1 LCTAK
6 RATLRT
12 EPTTGRALQSV
23 QKSLA
28 LRFADSLAAW
38 LVVAALIAAA
48 IFGAYEISERRGHA
62 ALADRAVQ
70 QLELY
75 AAGLESELGKYENL
89 PSIMALDED
98 LLALLAS
105 PADGGLRDKVNRR
118 LANLNVRAGSVEILV
133 LGANGT
139 VLASSN
145 WYEPQS
151 SVGRNLSGLP
161 YVADA
166 MRSGQSRAFAASP
179 SRGAPECF
187 FAQAIRRGGRTVG
200 VAAVKISL
208 EAIESAWVAAA
219 AGSHSDELLVVDDND
234 VVIMS
239 SQPHWKYRTT
249 SASSDERR
257 AKLAEAGTYP
267 SRQIAP
273 LGIAVERSLEHG
285 TQLVRLPPP
294 GAGGAAPQ
302 FVVQERVMV
311 RSGWRLVTLSDVAG
325 VRQGARNAAFGAAAL
340 AGLVG
345 VGCLYLL
352 QRRRAIAQRLAA
364 REALQRANDEL
375 EQRVRDRT
383 RELREAND
391 ALTGEIAE
399 RRRTEEH
406 LRDAQ
411 HELVQAGKL
420 ALLGQM
426 SAGIAHEIN
435 QPLTAL
441 RALSDNT
448 RRLLQIGR
456 TADVERNLQSIAGLT
471 ERMGRITAQLKSFA
485 RKAPPAA
492 GSVLLASA
500 VNNVLELMRSRIDGE
515 GVSVEVDVPQRTRV
529 RCDAYRLEQ
538 VLINLVG
545 NALDAMKGSTTKRL
559 SVHASPVPGGV
570 RLRVVDSGAGIAP
583 DVMPRLFEP
592 FFSTKPAGEGLG
604 LGLVVSS
611 SIVREFGGVLRAQNL
626 PAGAA
631 FEFDLKA
638 EEENTDG

>member
-1 LCTAK
+1 MQPVQTFSP
-6 RATLRT
+6 LR
-12 EPTTGRALQSV
+12 
-23 QKSLA
+23 
-28 LRFADSLAAW
+28 LAAW
-38 LVVAALIAAA
+38 FAAGAVMAAA
-48 IFGAYEISERRGHA
+48 VFAAYEISERRGHA
-62 ALADRAVQ
+62 ALADRSVQ
-70 QLELY
+70 QLDLY

-89 PSIMALDED
+89 PSILALDEHM
-98 LLALLAS
+98 LALLAA
-105 PADGGLRDKVNRR
+105 PADPRLRDKVNRR

-133 LGANGT
+133 LDANGT

-151 SVGRNLSGLP
+151 SVGRDLSGMP

-166 MRSGQSRAFAASP
+166 IHSGQSRSFAASP
-179 SRGAPECF
+179 ARGAPESF
-187 FAQAIRRGGRTVG
+187 FAQAIRRGGAVIG
-200 VAAVKISL
+200 VSAVKISL

-239 SQPHWKYRTT
+239 SQPDWKYRSTT
-249 SASSDERR
+249 ALDDERR
-257 AKLAEAGTYP
+257 TRLAQAGSYP
-267 SRQIAP
+267 SREIAP
-273 LGIAVERSLEHG
+273 LGLVVERSLEHG
-285 TQLVRLPPP
+285 TQLVRVVQPD
-294 GAGGAAPQ
+294 AATARQ
-302 FVVQERVMV
+302 FVVQERVMA

-325 VRQGARNAAFGAAAL
+325 VRQGARNAAFAAATL
-340 AGLVG
+340 AALVG
-345 VGCLYLL
+345 VGSLYLL

-383 RELREAND
+383 RELRDAND

-399 RRRTEEH
+399 RRRTEAH
-406 LRDAQ
+406 LRSAQ

-456 TADVERNLQSIAGLT
+456 TADVDRNLQSIAGLT
-471 ERMGRITAQLKSFA
+471 ERMGRITAQLKSIA
-485 RKAPPAA
+485 RKSPPAA
-492 GSVLLASA
+492 GSVLLAGA
-500 VNNVLELMRSRIDGE
+500 VNNVLELIRGRIDGE
-515 GVSVEVDVPQRTRV
+515 GVSVAVDVPPRLRV
-529 RCDAYRLEQ
+529 RGDAYRLEQ
-538 VLINLVG
+538 VLTNLFG
-545 NALDAMKGSTTKRL
+545 NALDAMKGSADKRL
-559 SVHASPVPGGV
+559 TVSATPIAGGV
-570 RLRVVDSGAGIAP
+570 RLQVADTGPGIAP
-583 DVMPRLFEP
+583 DVMPHLFEP
-592 FFSTKPAGEGLG
+592 FYSTKPAGEGLG

-611 SIVREFGGVLRAQNL
+611 SIVREFGGVLRALNL

-638 EEENTDG
+638 EEETVDG